1 MKIAL
6 SQLSNSTLGSL
17 SDITISTSKKPIYT
31 AVINNPLLAALESEH
46 TRYIAVFGK
55 ETFSG
60 LGITVVKADMLRDS
74 FSSGIKSILLGFS
87 KLQGFEFQQDAIDLY
102 TLFENRGDFNSFSYL
117 DQSNEMVK
125 LISDLEKPEN
135 ALKLGHLNLTL
146 QFGLMKD
153 AQNDFKII
161 YTKQIGANSELR
173 LEKSASAT
181 RHSLEVAIRN
191 YLNIVEAMK
200 SIPGWF
206 ELFTELSEVVLRA
219 RNSQQDTPPEQTPPA
234 VV

>member
-6 SQLSNSTLGSL
+6 SQLTNSILGSS
-17 SDITISTSKKPIYT
+17 SDLIISTSKKPIYT
-31 AVINNPLLAALESEH
+31 VVANHPLLATLETEN
-46 TRYIAVFGK
+46 TRYAGVFGK
-55 ETFSG
+55 ETYSG
-60 LGITVVKADMLRDS
+60 MGITVVNADLFRDGCA
-74 FSSGIKSILLGFS
+74 SGIKSILLGYS

-102 TLFENRGDFNSFSYL
+102 TLFENRGEFNSFSYL
-117 DQSNEMVK
+117 DQSNEMEK

-135 ALKLGHLNLTL
+135 ALKLEHLNLTL
-146 QFGLMKD
+146 QFGMMKA

-181 RHSLEVAIRN
+181 RHSLEAAIRN